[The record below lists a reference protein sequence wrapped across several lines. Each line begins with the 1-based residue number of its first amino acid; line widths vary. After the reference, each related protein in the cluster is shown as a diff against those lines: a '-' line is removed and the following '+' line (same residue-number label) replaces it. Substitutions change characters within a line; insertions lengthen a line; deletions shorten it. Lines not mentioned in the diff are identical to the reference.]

1 MKPFRILDPNSP
13 ERMVRGVCALA
24 VMTKAPQA
32 GRVKTRLV
40 PPLTPEEAAELNK
53 CFLRDTAA
61 AISIACSRRPGGD
74 EGKRDFKPESGAS
87 HSEATTGACG
97 IAVYTP
103 VGAESAYTY
112 ILPADFSLLPQR
124 GEKFGERL
132 YLAVEDLVQC
142 GFGSVCLI
150 DSDSPTVSAENF
162 TEAVELLSTT
172 EDRVVLGPSDDGGYY
187 LIGVKK
193 PHRHL
198 FEQIDWSTE
207 RVLNQTIQRASEMGI
222 EVKLLPTGYDVDDS
236 AGLRRLC
243 NELLTD
249 TTSSDIA
256 PHTRKFLAS
265 LVERKKLQA
274 SARRGE
280 RRMAKWNEMKRALVT
295 GAAGLIGSHIV
306 DLLVR
311 EGWQVRALDNLEP
324 QTHRRGKPAW
334 VNSKAEFIEG
344 DMRNRDAITATL
356 DDIDVIFHQAA
367 YGGYMPEIAK
377 YVHVNSLGTA
387 QMLEVIR
394 EKNLPIKKIIVASSQ
409 AVYSEGAGECPKHGL
424 VFPSVRPIEQ
434 LRRGDWQVHCP
445 ICGAITKNVPTPENA
460 PIGGE
465 TVYGLTKVDQER
477 LVLLWGK
484 QIGIPTVA
492 LRYSCTYGPRQS
504 IFNPYTGVIAI
515 FCTRLLNNLPPVL
528 YEDGEQTRDFS
539 FVADV
544 ARANLL
550 ASQTDKLDGLPVNIG
565 SACGTPIHEIA
576 EQLGDILKI
585 DIAPEVNGE
594 FRPGEMRHLTSDT
607 TLARSAGY
615 KPTVDLSEGILRYI
629 DWIRKQS
636 DIRDYFS
643 EASDILKNKGI
654 VHRVAR

>member
-1 MKPFRILDPNSP
+1 
-13 ERMVRGVCALA
+13 
-24 VMTKAPQA
+24 
-32 GRVKTRLV
+32 
-40 PPLTPEEAAELNK
+40 
-53 CFLRDTAA
+53 
-61 AISIACSRRPGGD
+61 
-74 EGKRDFKPESGAS
+74 
-87 HSEATTGACG
+87 
-97 IAVYTP
+97 
-103 VGAESAYTY
+103 
-112 ILPADFSLLPQR
+112 
-124 GEKFGERL
+124 
-132 YLAVEDLVQC
+132 
-142 GFGSVCLI
+142 
-150 DSDSPTVSAENF
+150 
-162 TEAVELLSTT
+162 
-172 EDRVVLGPSDDGGYY
+172 
-187 LIGVKK
+187 
-193 PHRHL
+193 
-198 FEQIDWSTE
+198 
-207 RVLNQTIQRASEMGI
+207 
-222 EVKLLPTGYDVDDS
+222 
-236 AGLRRLC
+236 
-243 NELLTD
+243 
-249 TTSSDIA
+249 
-256 PHTRKFLAS
+256 
-265 LVERKKLQA
+265 
-274 SARRGE
+274 
-280 RRMAKWNEMKRALVT
+280 MKRALVT
-295 GAAGLIGSHIV
+295 GAAGLIGSHVV

-334 VNSKAEFIEG
+334 INPNAEFIQG
-344 DMRNRDAITATL
+344 DMRNRDAITAAL
-356 DDIDVIFHQAA
+356 DGIDIVFHQAA
-367 YGGYMPEIAK
+367 YGGYMPEIVK
-377 YVHVNSLGTA
+377 FVHVNSLGTA

-394 EKNLPIKKIIVASSQ
+394 EKNLPIKKIVVASSQ

-445 ICGAITKNVPTPENA
+445 ICGAITKSAPTPENA
-460 PIGGE
+460 PVGGE

-539 FVADV
+539 FVEDI

-550 ASQTDKLDGLPVNIG
+550 VAEIDKLDGLPVNIG
-565 SACGTPIHEIA
+565 SACGTPIREIA
-576 EQLGDILKI
+576 EQLADILKI
-585 DIAPEVNGE
+585 DIAPELNGE

-615 KPTVDLSEGILRYI
+615 KPTVDLNKGISRYI

-654 VHRVAR
+654 VHRVTR